1 MRQNIEK
8 IAKNCEKW
16 NQDPPINPPTPLLKI
31 VWRFIPPSNSPPYF
45 ALGGLTSTSST
56 AKAALSVIRRGSVAA
71 GRRVEWDCQ
80 ATYPLNTG

>member
-56 AKAALSVIRRGSVAA
+56 ATRRFPSSTDPLGSGV
-71 GRRVEWDCQ
+71 
-80 ATYPLNTG
+80 